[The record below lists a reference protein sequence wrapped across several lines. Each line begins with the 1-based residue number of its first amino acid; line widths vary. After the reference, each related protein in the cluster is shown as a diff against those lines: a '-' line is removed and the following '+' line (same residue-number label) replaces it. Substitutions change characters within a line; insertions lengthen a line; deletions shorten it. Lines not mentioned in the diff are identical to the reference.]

1 MVAPHV
7 KRRRRADLKKAEEA
21 EAARLAEIARVA
33 KEAEASRLL
42 VEAEEKRLKA
52 EEEAKIAKPKAV
64 KKHRDFRNFR
74 VDYPEIQ
81 N

>member
-7 KRRRRADLKKAEEA
+7 KRRRRADLKKAEES
-21 EAARLAEIARVA
+21 RLVEIARVA
-33 KEAEASRLL
+33 EEAEASRLL

-64 KKHRDFRNFR
+64 KKHRAFKKADK
-74 VDYPEIQ
+74 
-81 N
+81 